1 MDAETIVLTY
11 SDMVYRIAMR
21 YVRQPADA
29 EDVYSEVFLRYFRK
43 PRTFESEEHRKAWL
57 IKVTM
62 NCAKDLLTQKLSYDE
77 IETVQIPEAEKGPDK
92 EELLDLRNAMEGLK
106 PEYREAISLYYLDG
120 LSVKQVAD
128 VMDRPENTV
137 KSLLM
142 RGREALK
149 KELLAADKALS
160 GA

>member
-43 PRTFESEEHRKAWL
+43 LRTFESEEHRKAWL